1 MFLNH
6 YFHLKRTTRFRR
18 IGVGLLAA
26 GFVFAGTA
34 GAPLLLEL
42 QWQTGELIGRM
53 KALRDT
59 GLVDERAVARL
70 PENAD
75 IAEPLAARLD
85 SRLDSTEARQASV
98 KAFELV
104 GAAHA
109 APAEITGA
117 SARAAAEAT
126 VIAAAVPAAV
136 KPAAQKT
143 IDRMKIPGIKVDM
156 QVAEGANEKVL
167 NKGFAWKLPSTSTP
181 DKGGNTV
188 IGCHRYLYTSGS
200 KTCFNLDKVKVGDS
214 IVVDWKGMRYYYK
227 VREIK
232 IVKPSE
238 ISILNPTRE
247 AILTVFTCTPKFT
260 SKERLIVISDL
271 VKSEPMPGTVT

>member
-6 YFHLKRTTRFRR
+6 YYHLKRTTRFRR

-42 QWQTGELIGRM
+42 QWQTGELIGRI
-53 KALRDT
+53 KALRGT
-59 GLVDERAVARL
+59 GLVEERAVARL

-75 IAEPLAARLD
+75 IAGPLAARLD
-85 SRLDSTEARQASV
+85 AARQASV

-156 QVAEGANEKVL
+156 QIAEGANEKVL
-167 NKGFAWKLPSTSTP
+167 NKGFAWKLPYTSTP

-188 IGCHRYLYTSGS
+188 IGCHRYLYTTGS
-200 KTCFNLDKVKVGDS
+200 KTCFNLDKVKAGDS
-214 IVVDWKGMRYYYK
+214 MVVDWKGMRYYYK

-247 AILTVFTCTPKFT
+247 AVLTVFTCTPKFT

-271 VKSEPMPGTVT
+271 VKTEALSGSVT